1 MRKVF
6 SEILTM
12 HTDSLMKGLCDYAYM
27 TYIKGRAE
35 VGIGDAVPNFDCAAI
50 SRKAMAEVVAQLLI
64 DAIASINGNAGY
76 DFHQRL
82 MIPRVPTAKY
92 KAWRESGNCGMF
104 TIEEMFDAHCREL
117 PASELVIGAM
127 KWYTTRFVNEIYN
140 LFGGDDQIGWE
151 GTAVIFTQRDMLV
164 QQILDDRVC
173 LALLEQGDYEFAA
186 EAEDITDLRDELFQ
200 WPFSFVMQDDIR
212 ALQESIPTYILPAE
226 DQDSEEK
233 LGVELYVL
241 KPGVIDKI
249 KKL

>member
-12 HTDSLMKGLCDYAYM
+12 HTDCLMKGLCDYAYM

-35 VGIGDAVPNFDCAAI
+35 VGIGDAIPNFDCAAI

-64 DAIASINGNAGY
+64 DAIASINSNTGY

-82 MIPRVPTAKY
+82 MIPRIPTAKY

-117 PASELVIGAM
+117 PASELVVGAM
-127 KWYTTRFVNEIYN
+127 KWYVTRFVNEIYEM
-140 LFGGDDQIGWE
+140 FGGDDQLGWE
-151 GTAVIFTQRDMLV
+151 GKAVIFTQREVLIR
-164 QQILDDRVC
+164 QILEDRVC
-173 LALLEQGDYEFAA
+173 LALLEHGDYEFAA
-186 EAEDITDLRDELFQ
+186 EADDISELRDEIFQ
-200 WPFSFVMQDDIR
+200 WPYSFVMQGDIR
-212 ALQESIPTYILPAE
+212 VLQESIPTYILSAE
-226 DQDSEEK
+226 DQDSEEEP
-233 LGVELYVL
+233 GVELYTI